1 MPIHTRVSLFTFAVK
16 TNSIGAFRA
25 MGKPCYFHVTD
36 LRRCFRLFRK
46 LIVPEHLPI
55 NWIAC
60 GKKLA
65 KFWLQWSLI
74 GICMYF
80 IEPALSNTFGKSGV
94 TLSMYCIL
102 CRANASRSS
111 LLAALPR
118 YKWGKI
124 STGKS
129 LSSSGPATCKHEFIT
144 ITLHATSNFLI
155 EPLFYYIIRILRCFT
170 ATLLLQ
176 NTFQV
181 NKNVYSPTESH
192 VLSLSE
198 SE

>member
-1 MPIHTRVSLFTFAVK
+1 MQQVLKNIYYFYK
-16 TNSIGAFRA
+16 RA
-25 MGKPCYFHVTD
+25 YKEQFLKMFCIWAY
-36 LRRCFRLFRK
+36 C
-46 LIVPEHLPI
+46 HLPI

-74 GICMYF
+74 GIFMYF
-80 IEPALSNTFGKSGV
+80 IEPPLSNTFGKSGV

-102 CRANASRSS
+102 CRVKASRSS

-129 LSSSGPATCKHEFIT
+129 LSSSGPGMQKHLLLLFTFFTTALHFPLYSI
-144 ITLHATSNFLI
+144 ITLELYYSCIT
-155 EPLFYYIIRILRCFT
+155 LFI
-170 ATLLLQ
+170 
-176 NTFQV
+176 
-181 NKNVYSPTESH
+181 H
-192 VLSLSE
+192 
-198 SE
+198 

>member
-1 MPIHTRVSLFTFAVK
+1 MLRTSA
-16 TNSIGAFRA
+16 
-25 MGKPCYFHVTD
+25 CY
-36 LRRCFRLFRK
+36 
-46 LIVPEHLPI
+46 HLPI

-74 GICMYF
+74 GICIYF
-80 IEPALSNTFGKSGV
+80 IEPPLSNTFGKSGV

-102 CRANASRSS
+102 CRAKDSRSS

-129 LSSSGPATCKHEFIT
+129 LSSISGPRMQKYEFAIV
-144 ITLHATSNFLI
+144 IALHFLLLYCIVTLQ
-155 EPLFYYIIRILRCFT
+155 YYII
-170 ATLLLQ
+170 
-176 NTFQV
+176 
-181 NKNVYSPTESH
+181 H
-192 VLSLSE
+192 VLYCSPLI
-198 SE
+198 

>member
-1 MPIHTRVSLFTFAVK
+1 M
-16 TNSIGAFRA
+16 
-25 MGKPCYFHVTD
+25 
-36 LRRCFRLFRK
+36 LRISR
-46 LIVPEHLPI
+46 HSPI

-80 IEPALSNTFGKSGV
+80 IEPPLSNTFGKSGV

-102 CRANASRSS
+102 CRAKASRSS

-129 LSSSGPATCKHEFIT
+129 LSSSGPGMQKTRFLLLLHHVFYYYFLYYYIT
-144 ITLHATSNFLI
+144 ALHYLCITLLFINVNCCCMFLFKCI
-155 EPLFYYIIRILRCFT
+155 VKILY
-170 ATLLLQ
+170 TLGISAHQL
-176 NTFQV
+176 N
-181 NKNVYSPTESH
+181 H
-192 VLSLSE
+192 MCCHCLSLSKIWLVE
-198 SE
+198 WISEGI

>member
-1 MPIHTRVSLFTFAVK
+1 MFIASY
-16 TNSIGAFRA
+16 IG
-25 MGKPCYFHVTD
+25 MLIY
-36 LRRCFRLFRK
+36 K
-46 LIVPEHLPI
+46 LNHLPI

-74 GICMYF
+74 GICIYF
-80 IEPALSNTFGKSGV
+80 IEPPLSNTFGKSGV

-102 CRANASRSS
+102 CRAKDSRSS

-129 LSSSGPATCKHEFIT
+129 LSSISGPGMQKRIRYCCCITFSTIILYCYIT
-144 ITLHATSNFLI
+144 ILYHSCIILFSININCCCMVLFNYTLRRSAHQLNHM
-155 EPLFYYIIRILRCFT
+155 CCHC
-170 ATLLLQ
+170 Q
-176 NTFQV
+176 NL
-181 NKNVYSPTESH
+181 NKTWLVEWI
-192 VLSLSE
+192 SE
-198 SE
+198 GI